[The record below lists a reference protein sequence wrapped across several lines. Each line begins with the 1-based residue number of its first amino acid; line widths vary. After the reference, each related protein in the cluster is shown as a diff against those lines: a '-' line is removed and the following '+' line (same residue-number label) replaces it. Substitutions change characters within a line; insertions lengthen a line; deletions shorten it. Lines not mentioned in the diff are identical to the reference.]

1 MNSPSKV
8 SLHLSVLNLSQ
19 NSSSNAEV
27 TDILPLQDGSEA
39 GVTNAPALHTIGLA
53 SKGAHIT
60 GPLLLDRTTSISSS
74 GDVSLLSSGFRKR
87 RQVDEE
93 NHSPKEHHSSP
104 PEILQQAHKIQS
116 TLANEPGKRL
126 TIQHL
131 TNHTELTIPE
141 AEKEINSF
149 QKKMESAQYHW
160 NYAKSNIERLAND
173 HHQIFNTLQTIE
185 ANKNLGERSTV
196 RFEKKHDK
204 IESILKHISREEN
217 KTIIIEK
224 LYEQLKRPKHDVEIL
239 FQRFICEAEKPKSVL
254 HGVLTGLCL
263 FSAFGRY
270 SSFILDKQSTASDI
284 IVTLIGSFSTAALT
298 LDAVS
303 AAPASWQE
311 YSTKLSRAQKAFNK
325 CYFPALFLATASD
338 MARVGI
344 ASHKEFGL
352 TIAIL
357 GTASEGITMLAI
369 GCEAL
374 NLLYKAGEIIG
385 KAERCHLAAENILTA
400 DLVQTAAIASLVS
413 AYALPLGVEQWTND
427 LPELI
432 LPESWAFSYGAQ
444 AAKIIIMSPHALVNT
459 IIETYMTATFLVSI
473 KTVIFET
480 ARLTSAFCK
489 KKAGKQTQ
497 LTDSEKRISDKINKI
512 LTTLGSVPDSRVGKV
527 ALAKALLGLACSL
540 TVGSF
545 ALYNAFVYQMGLSG
559 DTRERADTFRL
570 MANETRFNGTL
581 HPGVSPDQLDGLAK
595 WADRDATIN
604 EFSVGTTM
612 TAQFMEAFSLVKAA
626 GMVFGVGKAL
636 YQRCLGT
643 EPMTPGQLRTAL
655 EGSSEEKLD
664 EILAIFQQQG
674 SLSKKLVEYKISTV

>member
-1 MNSPSKV
+1 M
-8 SLHLSVLNLSQ
+8 
-19 NSSSNAEV
+19 
-27 TDILPLQDGSEA
+27 
-39 GVTNAPALHTIGLA
+39 
-53 SKGAHIT
+53 
-60 GPLLLDRTTSISSS
+60 
-74 GDVSLLSSGFRKR
+74 
-87 RQVDEE
+87 
-93 NHSPKEHHSSP
+93 
-104 PEILQQAHKIQS
+104 
-116 TLANEPGKRL
+116 
-126 TIQHL
+126 
-131 TNHTELTIPE
+131 
-141 AEKEINSF
+141 
-149 QKKMESAQYHW
+149 
-160 NYAKSNIERLAND
+160 
-173 HHQIFNTLQTIE
+173 
-185 ANKNLGERSTV
+185 
-196 RFEKKHDK
+196 
-204 IESILKHISREEN
+204 
-217 KTIIIEK
+217 
-224 LYEQLKRPKHDVEIL
+224 
-239 FQRFICEAEKPKSVL
+239 
-254 HGVLTGLCL
+254 LTGLCL

-270 SSFILDKQSTASDI
+270 SSFILDKQSTASGI

-303 AAPASWQE
+303 AAPDSWEE
-311 YSTKLSRAQKAFNK
+311 YSAKLSRAQETFNK

-344 ASHKEFGL
+344 AAHKEFGL

-400 DLVQTAAIASLVS
+400 DLVQTAAIASPVS

-427 LPELI
+427 PPELI
-432 LPESWAFSYGAQ
+432 PPESWAFSYGAQ
-444 AAKIIIMSPHALVNT
+444 AAKIFIMSPHALVNT

-473 KTVIFET
+473 KKVIFET
-480 ARLTSAFCK
+480 ARLTSVFCK
-489 KKAGKQTQ
+489 KKAGQQTQ
-497 LTDSEKRISDKINKI
+497 LTDSEKRISDKIDKI

-545 ALYNAFVYQMGLSG
+545 ALYNAFIYQMGL
-559 DTRERADTFRL
+559 TRERADTFRV
-570 MANETRFNGTL
+570 MPNETRFNGTV
-581 HPGVSPDQLDGLAK
+581 HPGVSPDPLDGLAR
-595 WADRDATIN
+595 WADRDATVN

-636 YQRCLGT
+636 YQRCRGT
-643 EPMTPGQLRTAL
+643 QPMTPSQLRTAL
-655 EGSSEEKLD
+655 EASSEEKLD